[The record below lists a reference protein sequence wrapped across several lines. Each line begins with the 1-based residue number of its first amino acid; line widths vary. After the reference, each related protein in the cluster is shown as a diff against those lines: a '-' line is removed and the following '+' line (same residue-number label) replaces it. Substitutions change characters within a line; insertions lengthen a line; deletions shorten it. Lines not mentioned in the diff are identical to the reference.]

1 MFPDDWTKKT
11 PTDYHFNE
19 MIKSDDRATTME
31 IIAALGGY
39 SVGSGMLS
47 KEDSIIQGL
56 VGIKMKE
63 EDPLTIG
70 YITRK
75 APPFLA
81 AQCCEHI
88 NRALVVISLST
99 VLRQEYTL

>member
-11 PTDYHFNE
+11 PTDYPFNE

-63 EDPLTIG
+63 ENPLTIG
-70 YITRK
+70 YITRIRNDYIIEDGT
-75 APPFLA
+75 
-81 AQCCEHI
+81 QTRI
-88 NRALVVISLST
+88 NPLNPRT
-99 VLRQEYTL
+99 E

>member
-1 MFPDDWTKKT
+1 
-11 PTDYHFNE
+11 

-75 APPFLA
+75 SG
-81 AQCCEHI
+81 
-88 NRALVVISLST
+88 ALS
-99 VLRQEYTL
+99 RYGEEYVKELQRYKEL

>member
-11 PTDYHFNE
+11 PTDYPFNK

-31 IIAALGGY
+31 IIAELGGF

-47 KEDSIIQGL
+47 KEDSILQGL

-75 APPFLA
+75 GG
-81 AQCCEHI
+81 
-88 NRALVVISLST
+88 ALS
-99 VLRQEYTL
+99 RYGEEYVKELQR